1 MDTNDSIL
9 ELAEKL
15 KNGTASKEE
24 KLAYLK
30 ELNKILKELKN
41 ELERI
46 FYSRGIY
53 VENVLLSEISSIA
66 EMKNAGKSVA
76 EGE

>member
-41 ELERI
+41 ELE
-46 FYSRGIY
+46 
-53 VENVLLSEISSIA
+53 N
-66 EMKNAGKSVA
+66 K
-76 EGE
+76 